1 MSSQVRLCKNRHR
14 AGAGGFTLVEV
25 LVALAI
31 TVMVSATAY
40 TSISAALASVDQL
53 RAGGDRVRDLNRALA
68 IVSRDLRQFS
78 NRFIVDEFDE
88 PRAPLT
94 GGPLAVHPLELTRAG
109 WQNSTGL
116 PRSDLQ
122 RVFYYLED
130 GSLWRAYYQ
139 VLDRLGDSEPV
150 RVRLLDRVEELE
162 LRFLPELELLQV
174 DQSTQI
180 DTRNWE
186 QNWVVEPGTG
196 LTPPDPPQAVE
207 IRLLLEDFGELRR
220 IYELPAQ

>member
-1 MSSQVRLCKNRHR
+1 MRSNVHGNKYGGR
-14 AGAGGFTLVEV
+14 AFASGFTLVEV

-31 TVMVSATAY
+31 TVMVTATAY
-40 TSISAALASVDQL
+40 TSISAAISSVDQL
-53 RAGGDRVRDLNRALA
+53 RAGGDRVRDLNRALS

-94 GGPLAVHPLELTRAG
+94 GGPLAIHPLELTRAG

-130 GSLWRAYYQ
+130 DSLWRAYYQ

-174 DQSTQI
+174 DQNANI

-186 QNWVVEPGTG
+186 RNWVLEPGTG
-196 LTPPDPPQAVE
+196 LTPPDPPQALE
-207 IRLLLEDFGELRR
+207 IRLNLEDFGELRR
-220 IYELPAQ
+220 IYELPSQ